1 MQVIDEGGT
10 ARELEPYEVAA
21 LEAAQ
26 LEHFAGQGVTPQY
39 SEQKRQRILMESL
52 ANQASIPAVQAVR
65 MVDAYPEWQAGT
77 AYESGFRVR
86 WSGYLWRVVQD
97 HTSSDDALPSETPA
111 LYAKVVAN
119 AEGEGAP
126 DWQEQAVYSK
136 GDRVVESGKVWVS
149 TAESNTLQPGSIGW
163 AEAPAETE

>member
-1 MQVIDEGGT
+1 MQIIDEGGI

-52 ANQASIPAVQAVR
+52 ANQAPIPAAQAVR
-65 MVDAYPEWQAGT
+65 MVDAYPEWQADT
-77 AYESGFRVR
+77 AYGAGYRVR
-86 WSGYLWRVVQD
+86 WSGYLWRVLQD
-97 HTSSDDALPSETPA
+97 HVADASATPADAPA

-126 DWQEQAVYSK
+126 DWQEQAVYAK
-136 GDRVVESGKVWVS
+136 GDRVADAGKVWVS
-149 TAESNTLQPGSIGW
+149 TAESNTLQPGGIGW
-163 AEAPAETE
+163 AEAPCEA